1 MLKNQRPICNFE
13 GRMSNDIY
21 PESKTTKTASCS
33 FCGKALGK
41 EYFFVCHI
49 CGAKYCYTHMYR
61 HGRAH
66 KSQPKETPLVTKQV
80 TE

>member
-1 MLKNQRPICNFE
+1 MLKCQRPKCNLQS
-13 GRMSNDIY
+13 RMSNDMY
-21 PESKTTKTASCS
+21 PESKTAKTASCS

-66 KSQPKETPLVTKQV
+66 KAQPKVTPLVPEQV
-80 TE
+80 TD